1 MTGLSEKNAGRD
13 KLYLRLIVTVSVIVF
28 LLILF
33 LSGLPRAE
41 NIPAFVKFLPVLNA
55 FLNGTCTVILL
66 VSFYFI
72 RRKKVSIHKKLN
84 ITAVVLSTVFLL
96 SYVLFHSFGVE
107 TRYGD
112 LNHDGIVDA
121 SELSVAGNLRTVY
134 FGILITHIILAA
146 IVLPLVLLS
155 LYRGLTNQVVLHRRI
170 VRWSFPVWLYVTI
183 SGVIVY
189 LMISPYYN
197 F

>member
-1 MTGLSEKNAGRD
+1 MNNALEIKTGRD
-13 KLYLRLIVTVSVIVF
+13 KFYLRLIATISVIVF
-28 LLILF
+28 LLVVV
-33 LSGLPRAE
+33 LSQLPKATE
-41 NIPAFVKFLPVLNA
+41 IPSYVKYLPVLNA

-72 RRKKVSIHKKLN
+72 RRKKVWIHKRLN
-84 ITAVVLSTVFLL
+84 ITAMILSTIFLL

-107 TRYGD
+107 TRFGD
-112 LNHDGIVDA
+112 LDHNGVVDETEKA
-121 SELSVAGNLRTVY
+121 LAGNMRLVY
-134 FGILITHIILAA
+134 FGVLITHIILAA

-155 LYRGLTNQVVLHRRI
+155 LYRGLTNQVQLHRKI

-183 SGVIVY
+183 SGVVVY

>member
-1 MTGLSEKNAGRD
+1 MGNTIEIKGGRD
-13 KLYLRLIVTVSVIVF
+13 KFYLRLIGTVSVIVF
-28 LLILF
+28 LLVLV
-33 LSGLPRAE
+33 LSRLPRAE
-41 NIPAFVKFLPVLNA
+41 SVPAFVKYLPVLNA

-66 VSFYFI
+66 ISFYFI
-72 RRKKVSIHKKLN
+72 RRKKVEIHKKLN
-84 ITAVVLSTVFLL
+84 LTAVGLSTIFLL
-96 SYVLFHSFGVE
+96 SYVTFHSFGVE

-112 LNHDGIVDA
+112 LNHDSIVDA
-121 SELSVAGNLRTVY
+121 VEKAQAGNLRMVY
-134 FGILITHIILAA
+134 FAILSTHIILAA

-155 LYRGLTNQVVLHRRI
+155 LYRGLTNQVRLHKKI
-170 VRWSFPVWLYVTI
+170 VRWSFPVWLYVTV

>member
-1 MTGLSEKNAGRD
+1 MNNTLEIKDGRD
-13 KLYLRLIVTVSVIVF
+13 KFYLRLIATISIIVF
-28 LLILF
+28 LLVVV
-33 LSGLPRAE
+33 LSQLPKAE
-41 NIPAFVKFLPVLNA
+41 SIPSFVKYLPVLNA

-72 RRKKVSIHKKLN
+72 RRKKVWIHKRLN
-84 ITAVVLSTVFLL
+84 ISAVVLSTIFLL
-96 SYVLFHSFGVE
+96 SYVLFHSYGVE

-112 LNHDGIVDA
+112 LDHNGVVDA
-121 SELSVAGNLRTVY
+121 IEKTQAGNMRLLY

-155 LYRGLTNQVVLHRRI
+155 LYRGLTNQVQLHRKI

>member
-1 MTGLSEKNAGRD
+1 MNTLEIKEGRD
-13 KLYLRLIVTVSVIVF
+13 KFYLRLIATISVIIF
-28 LLILF
+28 LLILV
-33 LSGLPRAE
+33 LSQLPKAE
-41 NIPAFVKFLPVLNA
+41 SVPPFVKYLPVLNA
-55 FLNGTCTVILL
+55 FLNGTCTIILL
-66 VSFYFI
+66 ISFYFI
-72 RRKKVSIHKKLN
+72 RRKKIEIHKRLN
-84 ITAVVLSTVFLL
+84 ISAVVLSTIFLL

-112 LNHDGIVDA
+112 LDHNGVVDA
-121 SELSVAGNLRTVY
+121 TEIALAGNMRTVY

-155 LYRGLTNQVVLHRRI
+155 LYRGLTNQVKLHRKI

-183 SGVIVY
+183 SGVVVY

>member
-1 MTGLSEKNAGRD
+1 MDGTEIQLLRD
-13 KLYLRLIVTVSVIVF
+13 KIYFRWIIAISFVVF
-28 LLILF
+28 LLVLV
-33 LSGLPRAE
+33 LSRLPRAE
-41 NIPAFVKFLPVLNA
+41 NVPAFIPFLPKLNA
-55 FLNGTCTVILL
+55 FLNGACSIILV

-72 RRKKVSIHKKLN
+72 RRKKIKIHRTLNLIAVS
-84 ITAVVLSTVFLL
+84 LSTIFLL

-112 LNHDGIVDA
+112 INHDGIVDA
-121 SELSVAGNLRTVY
+121 IEKSQA
-134 FGILITHIILAA
+134 GILRSVYLTLLSTHILLAA

-155 LYRGLTNQVVLHRRI
+155 LYRGLTNQVILHRKI
-170 VRWSFPVWLYVTI
+170 THWSFPIWLYVTV
-183 SGVIVY
+183 SGVFVY

>member
-1 MTGLSEKNAGRD
+1 MNSTLEIKQGRD
-13 KLYLRLIVTVSVIVF
+13 KFYLRLIATISIIVF
-28 LLILF
+28 LLVVL
-33 LSGLPRAE
+33 LSQLPKAE
-41 NIPAFVKFLPVLNA
+41 SVPPFVKYLPVLNA

-72 RRKKVSIHKKLN
+72 RKKKVEVHKRLN
-84 ITAVVLSTVFLL
+84 ISAVVLSTIFLL

-112 LNHDGIVDA
+112 LDHNGVVDA
-121 SELSVAGNLRTVY
+121 AEKIAAGNLRLVY

-155 LYRGLTNQVVLHRRI
+155 LYRGLTNQVQLHRKI

>member
-1 MTGLSEKNAGRD
+1 MIAAEETNKTRD
-13 KLYLRLIVTVSVIVF
+13 RLYLRLIIAVSVMVF
-28 LLILF
+28 LLVIL
-33 LSGLPRAE
+33 LSQLPKAE
-41 NIPAFVKFLPVLNA
+41 HVPAFVNFLPRLNA

-66 VSFYFI
+66 TSFYFI
-72 RRKKVSIHKKLN
+72 RRKKVSIHKRLN
-84 ITAVVLSTVFLL
+84 ITAVILSTVFLL
-96 SYVLFHSFGVE
+96 SYVLFHSYGVE

-112 LNHDGIVDA
+112 TNHDGIVDVA
-121 SELSVAGNLRTVY
+121 EKANAGSMRLFYFVILSS
-134 FGILITHIILAA
+134 HIILAA

-155 LYRGLTNQVVLHRRI
+155 LYRGLTNQVRLHRKI

-183 SGVIVY
+183 SGVAVY